1 LTGTPGRDGWGIR
14 VGTWTPITV
23 SSMTAPPDAVPTDPI
38 GDEGLSGTP
47 RAQQFAEGNKLEV
60 GILWRITRMGLAH
73 RWRMALAAGATVAA
87 AFFQLFIPRYVGE
100 AVDSAQ
106 GLLGAGAASPEMA
119 REALFAAGMM
129 VLLFSIMRGLF
140 TLMQNYHGEG
150 IGHCIG
156 YELRLAFYEQVQRLS
171 FSFHDKVHTGD
182 LITRGMLD
190 LEGVRMFISTGLIRT
205 LLLTVLIGGSA
216 YLLMNTNLTLGL
228 LALSFVP
235 FVGWRSA
242 VARLK
247 LRWMW
252 LLMQERLSVITR
264 RMEENLTGIR
274 VVRAFSAQKFE
285 LEQFETASIE
295 TLKVAIKRVT
305 VRVANTTVMTFAF
318 FTSMVLVL
326 WFGGLQVVDGEIT
339 VGVLAEV
346 LTFMMILQMPVRQI
360 GMMVNSFARASTC
373 GSRLFEVID
382 RDPRIK
388 DQEAAPDLKLEKGVL
403 RFEDVRFSF
412 GADSSDTRVLDGVS
426 FSVGP
431 GETLGIVGPPGSGK
445 STIAHLVP
453 RFYDV
458 TGGRVTID
466 DQDIREVSLESLREA
481 VSVVQQ
487 DAFLFTASIEN
498 NIAYGDPWSDGERI
512 ARANRSAQL
521 HDYVAKLP
529 AGYETLVGERGVSLS
544 GGQRQR
550 LSIARGILS
559 DPSILVFDDSTA
571 AVDAATERRIRM
583 ALREGQDKRATVIIS
598 HRLGSLMHANEI
610 LFVEAGRVVER
621 GSHDALMAQGGR
633 YHDLYRLQS
642 RPGDDHGVE
651 VAAPGEAS

>member
-1 LTGTPGRDGWGIR
+1 MTT
-14 VGTWTPITV
+14 TTA
-23 SSMTAPPDAVPTDPI
+23 SSDAARPY
-38 GDEGLSGTP
+38 EGLDSTP
-47 RAQQFAEGNKLEV
+47 RAEQFAEGSKLEV
-60 GILWRITRMGLAH
+60 GILLRIARMGLGH
-73 RWRMALAAGATVAA
+73 RWRMATAVVATVAA
-87 AFFQLFIPRYVGE
+87 AIFQLFIPRYVGQ
-100 AVDSAQ
+100 AVDNAQ
-106 GLLGAGAASPEMA
+106 GLLGLGVE
-119 REALFAAGMM
+119 AAGVAQDALWTAGVMIVFFS
-129 VLLFSIMRGLF
+129 VLRGLF
-140 TLMQNYHGEG
+140 TMLQNYHGEG

-205 LLLTVLIGGSA
+205 LLLTILIGGSA
-216 YLLMNTNLTLGL
+216 YFLMSTNLVLGL

-285 LEQFETASIE
+285 LDQFETASSE
-295 TLKVAIKRVT
+295 TLDVAIQRVT
-305 VRVANTTVMTFAF
+305 VRVSNTTVMTFAF
-318 FTSMVLVL
+318 FASMVLVL
-326 WFGGLQVVDGEIT
+326 WVGGLQVIDGEIT
-339 VGVLAEV
+339 VGLLAEV

-373 GSRLFEVID
+373 GARLFEVID

-388 DQEAAPDLKLEKGVL
+388 DQQAAPDLKIDRGVL
-403 RFEDVRFSF
+403 KFENVEFSF
-412 GADSSDTRVLDGVS
+412 GSGSSDTRVLAGVS
-426 FSVGP
+426 FSVGS

-458 TGGRVTID
+458 TGGRVSID
-466 DQDIREVSLESLREA
+466 GQDIRDISLDSLRQA

-529 AGYETLVGERGVSLS
+529 GGYETLVGERGVSLS

-559 DPSILVFDDSTA
+559 NPSILVFDDSTA
-571 AVDAATERRIRM
+571 AVDAGTERRIRLG
-583 ALREGQDKRATVIIS
+583 LREGQDKRATVIIS
-598 HRLGSLMHANEI
+598 HRLGSLMHADEI
-610 LFVEAGRVVER
+610 LFIEAGRVVER
-621 GSHDALMAQGGR
+621 GSHNELMALGRR
-633 YHDLYRLQS
+633 YHDLYQLQS
-642 RPGDDHGVE
+642 RPGEDHGVE
-651 VAAPGEAS
+651 VAALGETK

>member
-1 LTGTPGRDGWGIR
+1 MTT
-14 VGTWTPITV
+14 TTA
-23 SSMTAPPDAVPTDPI
+23 SSDAASP
-38 GDEGLSGTP
+38 DEGLDNTS
-47 RAQQFAEGNKLEV
+47 RAEQFAEGSKLEF
-60 GILWRITRMGLAH
+60 GILLRIARMGLGH
-73 RWRMALAAGATVAA
+73 RWRMATAVVATVAA
-87 AFFQLFIPRYVGE
+87 AIFQLFIPRYVGQ
-100 AVDSAQ
+100 AVDNAQ
-106 GLLGAGAASPEMA
+106 GLLGLGVEAAGVAQD
-119 REALFAAGMM
+119 ALWTAGMM
-129 VLLFSIMRGLF
+129 IVFFSILRGLF
-140 TLMQNYHGEG
+140 TMLQNYHGEG

-205 LLLTVLIGGSA
+205 LLLTILIGGSA
-216 YLLMNTNLTLGL
+216 YFLMSTNLVLGL

-285 LEQFETASIE
+285 LDQFETASSE
-295 TLKVAIKRVT
+295 TLDVAIQRVT
-305 VRVANTTVMTFAF
+305 VRVSNTTVMTFAF
-318 FTSMVLVL
+318 FASMVLVL
-326 WFGGLQVVDGEIT
+326 WVGGLQVIDGEIT
-339 VGVLAEV
+339 VGLLAEV

-373 GSRLFEVID
+373 GARLFEVID

-388 DQEAAPDLKLEKGVL
+388 DQPAAPDLKIDRGVL
-403 RFEDVRFSF
+403 TFENVEFSF
-412 GADSSDTRVLDGVS
+412 GSGSSDTRVLAGVS
-426 FSVGP
+426 FSVGS

-458 TGGRVTID
+458 TGGRVSID
-466 DQDIREVSLESLREA
+466 GQDIRDISLDSLRQA

-529 AGYETLVGERGVSLS
+529 GGYETLVGERGVSLS

-559 DPSILVFDDSTA
+559 NPSILVFDDSTA
-571 AVDAATERRIRM
+571 AVDAGTERRIRLG
-583 ALREGQDKRATVIIS
+583 LREGQDKRATVIIS
-598 HRLGSLMHANEI
+598 HRLGSLMHAGEI
-610 LFVEAGRVVER
+610 LFIEAGRVVER
-621 GSHDALMAQGGR
+621 GSHDELMALGGR
-633 YHDLYRLQS
+633 YHDLYQLQS
-642 RPGDDHGVE
+642 RPGEDHGVE
-651 VAAPGEAS
+651 VAALGETK

>member
-1 LTGTPGRDGWGIR
+1 VTTTTASSDAAPSDATP
-14 VGTWTPITV
+14 
-23 SSMTAPPDAVPTDPI
+23 SN
-38 GDEGLSGTP
+38 EGLDDTS
-47 RAQQFAEGNKLEV
+47 RADQFAEGSKLEV
-60 GILWRITRMGLAH
+60 GILLRIARMGLAH
-73 RWRMALAAGATVAA
+73 RWRMAIAVFATIAA
-87 AFFQLFIPRYVGE
+87 AIFQLFIPRYVGQ
-100 AVDSAQ
+100 AVDQAQ
-106 GLLGAGAASPEMA
+106 GLLGLGDASASAAQ
-119 REALFAAGMM
+119 EALWTAGMM
-129 VLLFSIMRGLF
+129 ILFFSVLRGIF
-140 TLMQNYHGEG
+140 TMLQNYHGEG

-156 YELRLAFYEQVQRLS
+156 YELRLSFYEQVQRLS

-205 LLLTVLIGGSA
+205 LLLAILIGGSA
-216 YLLMNTNLTLGL
+216 YMLMSTNLVLGL

-235 FVGWRSA
+235 FVGWRSS

-264 RMEENLTGIR
+264 LMEENLTGIR

-285 LEQFETASIE
+285 LERFEESSVE
-295 TLKVAIKRVT
+295 TLEVAIERVS
-305 VRVANTTVMTFAF
+305 VRVRNTTVMTFGF
-318 FTSMVLVL
+318 FVSMVLVL
-326 WFGGLQVVDGEIT
+326 WVGGLKVIDGEIT
-339 VGVLAEV
+339 VGLLAEV
-346 LTFMMILQMPVRQI
+346 LTFMMLLQMPVRQI

-373 GSRLFEVID
+373 GTRLFEVID
-382 RDPRIK
+382 REPRIMDLK
-388 DQEAAPDLKLEKGVL
+388 AAPALKVDRGVL
-403 RFEDVRFSF
+403 RFEDVEFSF
-412 GADSSDTRVLDGVS
+412 GTGSKDPRVLAGVS

-466 DQDIREVSLESLREA
+466 GQDLREISLDSLRDV

-521 HDYVAKLP
+521 HDYVARLP
-529 AGYETLVGERGVSLS
+529 GGYGTLVGERGVSLS

-559 DPSILVFDDSTA
+559 NPSILVFDDSTA
-571 AVDAATERRIRM
+571 SVDAATERRIRL
-583 ALREGQDKRATVIIS
+583 ALREGQDRRATVIIS

-610 LFVEAGRVVER
+610 LFIEAGQVVER
-621 GSHDALMAQGGR
+621 GSHDDLMASGGR
-633 YHDLYRLQS
+633 YHDLYQLQA
-642 RPGDDHGVE
+642 RPGDDHGVV
-651 VAAPGEAS
+651 VAPTVAEPGETS

>member
-1 LTGTPGRDGWGIR
+1 LLVTTTTTSHAPG
-14 VGTWTPITV
+14 
-23 SSMTAPPDAVPTDPI
+23 SS
-38 GDEGLSGTP
+38 DEGLDSTS
-47 RAQQFAEGNKLEV
+47 RADQFAEGSKLEIGV
-60 GILWRITRMGLAH
+60 LLRITRMGLAH
-73 RWRMALAAGATVAA
+73 RWRMAAAVIATIAA
-87 AFFQLFIPRYVGE
+87 AIFQLFIPRYVGQ
-100 AVDSAQ
+100 AVDNAQ
-106 GLLGAGAASPEMA
+106 GLLGLGAESASA
-119 REALFAAGMM
+119 AQDALWTAGMM
-129 VLLFSIMRGLF
+129 IVFFSVLRGLF
-140 TLMQNYHGEG
+140 TMLQNYQGEG

-205 LLLTVLIGGSA
+205 LLLTILIGGSA
-216 YLLMNTNLTLGL
+216 YFLMSTNLVLGL

-274 VVRAFSAQKFE
+274 VVRAFSAQDFE
-285 LEQFETASIE
+285 LEQFETASAE
-295 TLKVAIKRVT
+295 TLDVAIQRVT
-305 VRVANTTVMTFAF
+305 VRVSNTTVMTFAF
-318 FTSMVLVL
+318 FASMVLVL
-326 WFGGLQVVDGEIT
+326 WVGGLQVIEGEIT
-339 VGVLAEV
+339 VGLLAEV

-360 GMMVNSFARASTC
+360 GMMVNAFARASTC
-373 GSRLFEVID
+373 GTRLFEVID

-388 DQEAAPDLKLEKGVL
+388 DQPAALDLKIDSGVL
-403 RFEDVRFSF
+403 RFEDVEFSF
-412 GADSSDTRVLDGVS
+412 GSGSPDTRVLAGVS

-466 DQDIREVSLESLREA
+466 GQDIREISLDSLRHA

-529 AGYETLVGERGVSLS
+529 GGYETLVGERGVSLS

-559 DPSILVFDDSTA
+559 DPAIMVFDDSTA
-571 AVDAATERRIRM
+571 AVDAATERRIRLS
-583 ALREGQDKRATVIIS
+583 LREGQEKRATVIIS

-610 LFVEAGRVVER
+610 LFIEAGRVVER
-621 GSHDALMAQGGR
+621 GTHDDLMAQGGR
-633 YHDLYRLQS
+633 YHDLYQLQS

-651 VAAPGEAS
+651 VAALGATK